1 MGLARVLVDIV
12 GVSAAVKSV
21 STTLVKA
28 EAANLTHHVKTSSL
42 LNPTKTTIQQ
52 SPAASQPIDNTVESR
67 SDTANLKESRQND
80 TNTYEETANVLLNK
94 DISQSSS
101 ESQQSYVKESN
112 GSLANANSS
121 VETAKKNVKTETVTA
136 FKEEKMIKETVE
148 VQPTN
153 APLTPAQETFLDE
166 ASKISRDVPLEEES
180 QRRVLKS
187 SRIPTSRTSR
197 LWHYG
202 SLATTMGF
210 GAMNESLKRMTG
222 ISKAEGGKSCIVCY
236 CLLSRK
242 TSNDISRKISI

>member
-12 GVSAAVKSV
+12 GVSAALKSV
-21 STTLVKA
+21 STTWVKA

-42 LNPTKTTIQQ
+42 LNPTKTIIQQ
-52 SPAASQPIDNTVESR
+52 SPAAASQPIDNTVESR

-80 TNTYEETANVLLNK
+80 TNTYEETANVPLSK
-94 DISQSSS
+94 DIGQPNSDSQPTF
-101 ESQQSYVKESN
+101 VKESSD
-112 GSLANANSS
+112 SLANAYSS
-121 VETAKKNVKTETVTA
+121 VEHAETNIKTKSETAL
-136 FKEEKMIKETVE
+136 KEEQMIKENFE
-148 VQPTN
+148 GQQTN
-153 APLTPAQETFLDE
+153 APLTPGQEAFLDKASNLSE
-166 ASKISRDVPLEEES
+166 AMPMEEES

-222 ISKAEGGKSCIVCY
+222 ISKAEGGKSCIVV
-236 CLLSRK
+236 
-242 TSNDISRKISI
+242 